1 MKMKMCWKHILNLE
15 RTNHDMSKRVGIH
28 DFSINLEL
36 PVQWGD
42 MDAFQHVNNARFFRF
57 FESARIHYFQALKL
71 HDFFAGSRLSFI
83 LAKTGCTFIAPLT
96 FPDTIQV
103 GCRVVQASASR
114 IEQEYLLHSTKLDT
128 ASALGT
134 ASLVAFDYQ
143 AMTRSEF
150 PTQVLETVRNH
161 EGLEPKPR
169 E

>member
-1 MKMKMCWKHILNLE
+1 
-15 RTNHDMSKRVGIH
+15 MSKRLSIN
-28 DFSINLEL
+28 DFSVTLEI

-57 FESARIHYFQALKL
+57 FESARIHYFQALDL
-71 HDFFAGSRLSFI
+71 HAFFTGSRVSFI

-96 FPDTIQV
+96 FPDTILV
-103 GCRVVQASASR
+103 GCRVVRTTPSH
-114 IEQEYLLHSTKLDT
+114 IEQEYLLHSNKLDT

-143 AMTRSEF
+143 SMTRAKF
-150 PTQVLETVRNH
+150 PDQVLEAVRRH
-161 EGLEPKPR
+161 EGLETETR